1 MAPVLL
7 RLIGGFEMDALFLF
21 GLPLLAAVDLIIVF
35 ALIFYGIKNTAFT
48 LVPSTSPAEPSR
60 SDDELVARVLAA
72 LRSDD
77 VWLDQTLSAF
87 VQIVQREERAG
98 AAGELSRDEATRRIE
113 SATLH
118 FQRAILLRNL
128 CVTTDPSPEAKEEAT
143 P

>member
-1 MAPVLL
+1 MDVFIWFLPLIGVLL
-7 RLIGGFEMDALFLF
+7 LFL
-21 GLPLLAAVDLIIVF
+21 AAEF
-35 ALIFYGIKNTAFT
+35 FRRAFEGVT
-48 LVPSTSPAEPSR
+48 FNLVPVSPAVPPQPSR

-87 VQIVQREERAG
+87 VQIVQREERDAIAG
-98 AAGELSRDEATRRIE
+98 VYSRDEATRRIE

-128 CVTTDPSPEAKEEAT
+128 CVTTDPSPEAQEEAT
-143 P
+143 S